1 VVTRST
7 WGVGGDSVVPRYY
20 VALVSCKKAVTTSP
34 TSFDNL
40 ECAQC
45 RSKTET
51 CVKMS
56 LVSPWN
62 LYPCILGLFQGP
74 RNAVLHWCTSKA
86 TLPRNQ
92 VPRDS
97 TAKEP
102 PSGQESP
109 APDAGSLVISGR
121 KAPKCHK
128 FWEEGTQ

>member
-1 VVTRST
+1 MVTRST

-62 LYPCILGLFQGP
+62 LYPCSLGLFQGP
-74 RNAVLHWCTSKA
+74 RNAVLHW
-86 TLPRNQ
+86 
-92 VPRDS
+92 DS